1 MDGMRRA
8 RCGTIAGMPEPTD
21 PLRRLIHGFRAAQL
35 VVPCGARRNG
45 EIEVVE
51 YAGMFAEVA
60 AGVRP
65 TVAD

>member
-1 MDGMRRA
+1 MRRA

-21 PLRRLIHGFRAAQL
+21 PLRRPIHGFPAAQL
-35 VVPCGARRNG
+35 VVPRGAHRNG
-45 EIEVVE
+45 KIEVVE

-60 AGVRP
+60 AGIRR